1 MKHSISVL
9 VENNAGVLSRIC
21 GLFSRR
27 GFNIDSLA
35 VGTTDDPEI
44 SRITIVA
51 DGNEYTVEQIEKQL
65 NKLVEVIKVKTLS
78 KDELL
83 ARELMIV
90 KISVTAEKR
99 TQVLTIAN
107 ITGAKVMDI
116 TLTTMTLEI
125 ADTYAHLCKFQELIK
140 PYGVIELVRTGT
152 IAIQKGAETITKK

>member
-1 MKHSISVL
+1 MIYYVIVEVEWRIFMKHSISVL

-65 NKLVEVIKVKTLS
+65 NKLVEVIKGTYDCKNFGYRRKTHS
-78 KDELL
+78 
-83 ARELMIV
+83 
-90 KISVTAEKR
+90 
-99 TQVLTIAN
+99 
-107 ITGAKVMDI
+107 GA
-116 TLTTMTLEI
+116 
-125 ADTYAHLCKFQELIK
+125 YN
-140 PYGVIELVRTGT
+140 R
-152 IAIQKGAETITKK
+152 